1 MKKIRWRGNLFSS
14 WKLMFSVFICSV
26 FSLPLILKVVT
37 WYEIIFTELC
47 HDLRVETVLF
57 TKTFS

>member
-1 MKKIRWRGNLFSS
+1 MKKYAEEVIYFLHESLCFQY
-14 WKLMFSVFICSV
+14 LCSV
-26 FSLPLILKVVT
+26 FSFPLILKVVT